1 MQQMIMI
8 VAFIALMYFLMIRPQ
23 QKQQQKQR
31 NMLGNLKPGQQ
42 VITIGGLHATVS
54 SISADRKTVALD
66 ADGILLTF
74 EMAAIRTVTEDGEV
88 NTTPEVKEI
97 KAEEDSNPAEQTE
110 ADASNEK

>member
-31 NMLGNLKPGQQ
+31 NMLSNLKPGQQ
-42 VITIGGLHATVS
+42 VVTIGGLHATVS

-74 EMAAIRTVTEDGEV
+74 EIAAIRTVKDD
-88 NTTPEVKEI
+88 VK
-97 KAEEDSNPAEQTE
+97 ADAPAEIENVGTKE
-110 ADASNEK
+110 ETDSTDKADSDVSSEK